1 MWWTRT
7 LICKTL
13 LSPLSVRACLISA
26 WGTNTFSRK
35 WMWRPTEEGDNW
47 DTWEPLCSDSELPTP
62 ERKQTVAPLHREVR
76 APTDKVKCLSNRLSL
91 NNQHRRLFWYKQQP
105 IQFKHFGKYWAFSIW
120 QRQRCEEPS
129 VFFFFGDDK
138 GSPALSA
145 LFLDFNWANEEI
157 LSLEN
162 TSPLQLEV

>member
-47 DTWEPLCSDSELPTP
+47 DTWEPLCSDSEPPTP

-129 VFFFFGDDK
+129 VGFFFLATTK
-138 GSPALSA
+138 ALPLSQHCV
-145 LFLDFNWANEEI
+145 WI
-157 LSLEN
+157 LIELMRKSYPWKTHHLCN
-162 TSPLQLEV
+162 